1 MQGAISGHPRDA
13 TLERFN
19 DRAMG
24 ADADD
29 GQRALRKGGPAD
41 YVGTQCVRRCA
52 PLPGPWPSVTEAP
65 GAALHRTRVNSA
77 RACARVSILPS
88 AHLVDQ
94 ANTGCGS
101 LAAGRASASCFFRW
115 RFCCSQWA
123 GRNTA
128 RARARNGSVPACTH
142 ICFF

>member
-41 YVGTQCVRRCA
+41 YVGT
-52 PLPGPWPSVTEAP
+52 
-65 GAALHRTRVNSA
+65 
-77 RACARVSILPS
+77 
-88 AHLVDQ
+88 
-94 ANTGCGS
+94 
-101 LAAGRASASCFFRW
+101 
-115 RFCCSQWA
+115 
-123 GRNTA
+123 
-128 RARARNGSVPACTH
+128 
-142 ICFF
+142 